1 MVTVVRVYTSFN
13 DDFVAVI
20 NGDEVDRFYKISEQ
34 TVAAIIQAA
43 GLSVRMGKTVN
54 RSQFVDTYGF
64 PP

>member
-1 MVTVVRVYTSFN
+1 MVTVVRVYTGFD

-20 NGDEVDRFYKISEQ
+20 NGNEVDRFYKISEQ

-43 GLSVRMGKTVN
+43 GLAVRMGKTVN

>member
-1 MVTVVRVYTSFN
+1 MVTVVRVYTSFD

-43 GLSVRMGKTVN
+43 GPAVRMGKTVN

>member
-1 MVTVVRVYTSFN
+1 MVTVVRVYTSVD

-43 GLSVRMGKTVN
+43 GLAVRMGKTVN

>member
-1 MVTVVRVYTSFN
+1 MVTVVRVYTSFD

-43 GLSVRMGKTVN
+43 GLAVRMGKTVN

-64 PP
+64 QP

>member
-1 MVTVVRVYTSFN
+1 MVTVVRVYTSFD

-34 TVAAIIQAA
+34 TVAAIIQAV
-43 GLSVRMGKTVN
+43 GLAVRMGKTVN